1 MDRLLKVVLLV
12 VSLAATGSS
21 FRCERENLWGST
33 QYFSCPEP
41 GDNPNDVYCC
51 GFGDNKFCCSSQA
64 QEEILEEFFDK
75 VPSVPLALAQ
85 VQAEDTKQRAL
96 AKLNDTV
103 RATKDKVKTTI
114 GGKVKDIK
122 DKVKAKINSTVS
134 DTKAKAKQKV
144 KDKVKEKASKKLD
157 PTGGHLPTIL
167 GVIAAIIITIIVLC
181 IVCCCCCPFCL
192 LYKRRN
198 HGTVRNPANPEVSVM
213 QPLQGQPQPYPSQPY
228 PAAPQQ
234 QAPYPTQPM
243 AMQAAPAPYPPQP
256 YPPTGYPGEQPPMY
270 TEKQP
275 PPYNPTY

>member
-75 VPSVPLALAQ
+75 IGVIGVLVTNRLPDDGFVIREAIGRQEGGHFAPLVAMISGDSSEEEEDSGGGGGGGIFTSLKGHLNHTMRIIQEGFEGTVDRLKERVKKKVKQKVKEKMVKSEVPSVPLALAQ

-122 DKVKAKINSTVS
+122 DKVKTKINSTVS

-157 PTGGHLPTIL
+157 PTGG
-167 GVIAAIIITIIVLC
+167 
-181 IVCCCCCPFCL
+181 
-192 LYKRRN
+192 
-198 HGTVRNPANPEVSVM
+198 
-213 QPLQGQPQPYPSQPY
+213 Q
-228 PAAPQQ
+228 
-234 QAPYPTQPM
+234 
-243 AMQAAPAPYPPQP
+243 
-256 YPPTGYPGEQPPMY
+256 
-270 TEKQP
+270 
-275 PPYNPTY
+275 